1 MKQGP
6 FTYPRKQKLK
16 SRKLLGKLFQ
26 SGKSLNAF
34 PLKLIY
40 QTNSPIVGETLMA
53 GVGASS
59 RNFKKAV
66 DRNRIKRLLR
76 ESYRLEQAI
85 LQNGLPQDR
94 QWQLFFIYTGK
105 ELPDAKLI
113 QNKMQF
119 LMHKLV
125 DQFASKEASTDANSI
140 SPNSAS

>member
-1 MKQGP
+1 MNQGP

-34 PLKLIY
+34 PIKLIY
-40 QTNSPIVGETLMA
+40 QTNSPFVGEALMA

-76 ESYRLEQAI
+76 ESFRLEQAI
-85 LQNGLPQDR
+85 LQTGLPQDR

-105 ELPDAKLI
+105 DLPDAGLI

-119 LMHKLV
+119 LMQKLV
-125 DQFASKEASTDANSI
+125 DQFGSKEIVTSTKTD
-140 SPNSAS
+140 

>member
-40 QTNSPIVGETLMA
+40 QTNIPIVGEALMA

-76 ESYRLEQAI
+76 ESFRLEQAI

-105 ELPDAKLI
+105 DLPDGGLI

-119 LMHKLV
+119 LMQKLV
-125 DQFASKEASTDANSI
+125 DQFGSKETLTSVKTD
-140 SPNSAS
+140 

>member
-34 PLKLIY
+34 PIKLIY
-40 QTNSPIVGETLMA
+40 QTNSPFVGETLMA

-76 ESYRLEQAI
+76 ESFRLEQAI
-85 LQNGLPQDR
+85 LQNGLPLDR

-105 ELPDAKLI
+105 DLPDAGLI

-119 LMHKLV
+119 LMQKLV
-125 DQFASKEASTDANSI
+125 DQFGSKETETSTKTD
-140 SPNSAS
+140 

>member
-1 MKQGP
+1 MNKGA

-34 PLKLIY
+34 PIKLIY
-40 QTNSPIVGETLMA
+40 QTNSPFVGETLMA

-76 ESYRLEQAI
+76 ESFRLEQAI
-85 LQNGLPQDR
+85 LQNGLPLDR

-105 ELPDAKLI
+105 DLPDAGLI

-119 LMHKLV
+119 LMQKLV
-125 DQFASKEASTDANSI
+125 DQFGSKETVTITKTD
-140 SPNSAS
+140 

>member
-6 FTYPRKQKLK
+6 FNYPRKQKLK

-34 PLKLIY
+34 PIKLIY
-40 QTNSPIVGETLMA
+40 QTNSPFVGETLMA

-76 ESYRLEQAI
+76 ESFRLEQAI
-85 LQNGLPQDR
+85 LQTGLPQDR

-105 ELPDAKLI
+105 DLPDAGLI

-119 LMHKLV
+119 LMQKLV
-125 DQFASKEASTDANSI
+125 DQFGSKETVTSTKTD
-140 SPNSAS
+140 

>member
-1 MKQGP
+1 MKQGSY
-6 FTYPRKQKLK
+6 TYPRKQKLK

-34 PLKLIY
+34 PIKLIY
-40 QTNSPIVGETLMA
+40 QTNQPFIGESLMA

-76 ESYRLEQAI
+76 ESFRLEQAI
-85 LQNGLPQDR
+85 LQKGLPQDR

-105 ELPDAKLI
+105 ELPDGQLI

-119 LMHKLV
+119 LMQKLV
-125 DQFASKEASTDANSI
+125 DQFGSKETLIDPKTD
-140 SPNSAS
+140 

>member
-1 MKQGP
+1 MHQGP
-6 FTYPRKQKLK
+6 FTFPRNQKLK
-16 SRKLLGKLFQ
+16 SRKLLGKLFA

-40 QTNSPIVGETLMA
+40 QTNSPVNAEILMA

-76 ESYRLEQAI
+76 ESYRLQKNI
-85 LQNGLPQDR
+85 LQDGLPKDR

-105 ELPDAKLI
+105 ELPESKLI
-113 QNKMQF
+113 AEKMQF
-119 LMHKLV
+119 LMQKLI
-125 DQFASKEASTDANSI
+125 DQFGTKTVLDSS
-140 SPNSAS
+140 SPTPNEGA

>member
-34 PLKLIY
+34 PIKLIY
-40 QTNSPIVGETLMA
+40 QTNSPFVGESLMA

-59 RNFKKAV
+59 RNFKKSV

-76 ESYRLEQAI
+76 ESFRLEQAI
-85 LQNGLPQDR
+85 LQNGLPLDR

-105 ELPDAKLI
+105 DLPDAGLI

-119 LMHKLV
+119 LMQKLV
-125 DQFASKEASTDANSI
+125 DQFGSKETVTSTITD
-140 SPNSAS
+140 

>member
-34 PLKLIY
+34 PIKLIY
-40 QTNSPIVGETLMA
+40 QTNSPFVGETLMA

-76 ESYRLEQAI
+76 ESFRLEQTI
-85 LQNGLPQDR
+85 LQNGLPLDR

-105 ELPDAKLI
+105 DLPDAGLI

-119 LMHKLV
+119 LMQKLV
-125 DQFASKEASTDANSI
+125 DQFGSKETVTSTKTD
-140 SPNSAS
+140 

>member
-1 MKQGP
+1 MNKGA

-16 SRKLLGKLFQ
+16 SRRLLGKLFQ

-40 QTNSPIVGETLMA
+40 QTNSPFVGETLMA

-76 ESYRLEQAI
+76 ESFRLEQAI
-85 LQNGLPQDR
+85 LQTGLPQDR

-105 ELPDAKLI
+105 DLPDAGLI

-119 LMHKLV
+119 LMQKLV
-125 DQFASKEASTDANSI
+125 DQFGSKEIVTSTKTD
-140 SPNSAS
+140 

>member
-1 MKQGP
+1 MNQGP

-40 QTNSPIVGETLMA
+40 QTNNSPIVGETLMA

-76 ESYRLEQAI
+76 ESFRLEQAT

-105 ELPDAKLI
+105 ELPDGKLI

-119 LMHKLV
+119 LMQKLV
-125 DQFASKEASTDANSI
+125 DQFGSKVAVTNTITA
-140 SPNSAS
+140 

>member
-6 FTYPRKQKLK
+6 FTYLRKQKLK

-40 QTNSPIVGETLMA
+40 QTNIPIVGEALMA

-76 ESYRLEQAI
+76 ESFRLEQAI

-105 ELPDAKLI
+105 DLPDGGLI

-119 LMHKLV
+119 LMQKLV
-125 DQFASKEASTDANSI
+125 DQFGSKETLTSVKTD
-140 SPNSAS
+140 

>member
-1 MKQGP
+1 MNQGA

-16 SRKLLGKLFQ
+16 SRKVLGKLFQ

-40 QTNSPIVGETLMA
+40 QTHSPFVGETLMA

-76 ESYRLEQAI
+76 ESFRLEQAI
-85 LQNGLPQDR
+85 LQKGLPQDR

-105 ELPDAKLI
+105 ELPDGQLI

-119 LMHKLV
+119 LMQKLV
-125 DQFASKEASTDANSI
+125 DQFGNKEALTNAI
-140 SPNSAS
+140 SD